1 MTNSSVSATFSYPF
15 RVFFLAT
22 ALYGIA
28 VVIAWMSYLFGGIPL
43 PLGWTSLH
51 WHSHEMLYG
60 FTSAAIAGFILTA
73 VCNWTGAPPLKG
85 GKLLALVGLWLA
97 GRLSLWT
104 ASWLPAGTAML
115 IDGLFFPI
123 LALYLLQLLLRH
135 GNQRNLV
142 LVAILLLLGMGNLAM
157 HWGFLTGKTAW
168 LVQGEQLAFG
178 LITLIMI
185 VIGGRII
192 PAFSR
197 NWLRQRGG
205 NEGAVKSSNRT
216 DAITLILSAAVIPVD
231 VWLGSGTVA
240 ALVILAAAAANAWR
254 LWSWSGWLTRAEP
267 LLWILHLG
275 YAWIIAGLLLK
286 GMAALNLIAPS
297 VWQHALGVGA
307 MGTLILG
314 VMTRVALGHTGR
326 ALTLPTFGVIIYLA
340 ISIAALSRVL
350 AALGW
355 INYSFGLMLA
365 ASGWTLAFA
374 LFLLLYWPILT
385 RPRIS

>member
-115 IDGLFFPI
+115 IDGLFLPI

-286 GMAALNLIAPS
+286 GMAALNLVAPS

-365 ASGWTLAFA
+365 ASGWTLAFT

-385 RPRIS
+385 RPRIG

>member
-123 LALYLLQLLLRH
+123 LALYLLQLLLRN

-286 GMAALNLIAPS
+286 GMAALNLVAPS

-307 MGTLILG
+307 MSTLILG

>member
-85 GKLLALVGLWLA
+85 DKLLALVGLWLA

-115 IDGLFFPI
+115 IDGLFLPI

-275 YAWIIAGLLLK
+275 YAWIIAGLMLK
-286 GMAALNLIAPS
+286 GMAALNLVAPS

-385 RPRIS
+385 RPRIG

>member
-385 RPRIS
+385 RPRIG

>member
-1 MTNSSVSATFSYPF
+1 MTRLPGSIVFSFPF
-15 RVFFLAT
+15 RAFFLAT

-43 PLGWTSLH
+43 PLGWSSLH

-60 FTSAAIAGFILTA
+60 LTSAAVAGFILTA
-73 VCNWTGAPPLKG
+73 VCNWTGAAPLSG
-85 GKLLALVGLWLA
+85 GKLMALAGLWGA
-97 GRLSLWT
+97 GRICMWT
-104 ASWLPAGTAML
+104 ASWLPTGAAML
-115 IDGLFFPI
+115 IDGLFLPVMAI
-123 LALYLLQLLLRH
+123 YLLQLLLRH
-135 GNQRNLV
+135 GNKRNLI
-142 LVAILLLLGMGNLAM
+142 LVALLLLLSMGNLAM

-168 LVQGEQLAFG
+168 LVRGEQLAFG

-192 PAFSR
+192 PLFSR
-197 NWLRQRGG
+197 NWLRNRGG
-205 NEGAVKSSNRT
+205 NEAAVKASSKVDIAALLLT
-216 DAITLILSAAVIPVD
+216 AAVIPMD
-231 VWLGSGTVA
+231 LWLNGGLLAATV
-240 ALVILAAAAANAWR
+240 LFAAAATNGVR
-254 LWSWSGWLTRAEP
+254 LWRWSGWLMRTEP
-267 LLWILHLG
+267 LLWVLHLG
-275 YAWIIAGLLLK
+275 YAWIIVALLLK
-286 GMAALNLIAPS
+286 GLAALSLITPS

-326 ALTLPTFGVIIYLA
+326 ALSLPPFGLIIYFA
-340 ISIAALSRVL
+340 ITIAALSRVL

-355 INYSFGLMLA
+355 LNYSFGLMLA

-385 RPRIS
+385 RPRIN

>member
-286 GMAALNLIAPS
+286 GMAALNLVAPS

-385 RPRIS
+385 RPRIG